1 MDAEWGLSVMQA
13 NEAQVAIGSHLTAL
27 RQAKKLSIGETA
39 SMTGLSANTIRW
51 IERGVTQP
59 KPESLR
65 ALASALGVQY
75 QDLLVRAGYLERS
88 DSSNEEREVLMRFK
102 ALSPKAK
109 AALLELMPLMEQAL
123 EAQMADAGG

>member
-1 MDAEWGLSVMQA
+1 MALEWGVALMQA
-13 NEAQVAIGSHLTAL
+13 NGTQIAIGGHLTAL
-27 RQAKKLSIGETA
+27 RQAKKLSIGEIA
-39 SMTGLSANTIRW
+39 SMTGLSSNTIRW

-65 ALASALGVQY
+65 ALATALGAQY

-88 DSSNEEREVLMRFK
+88 DSSDEERELLLRFK

-109 AALLELMPLMEQAL
+109 ATLLELMPLMEQAA
-123 EAQMADAGG
+123 ETQMADSGG